1 MAKCFRCLDGD
12 YLEQLDEYDGDVLQ
26 CLACG
31 HKVNLDGSSL
41 IRYEKPVHSRTPVYK
56 KRTRVSIS

>member
-31 HKVNLDGSSL
+31 HKVNLDG
-41 IRYEKPVHSRTPVYK
+41 
-56 KRTRVSIS
+56 